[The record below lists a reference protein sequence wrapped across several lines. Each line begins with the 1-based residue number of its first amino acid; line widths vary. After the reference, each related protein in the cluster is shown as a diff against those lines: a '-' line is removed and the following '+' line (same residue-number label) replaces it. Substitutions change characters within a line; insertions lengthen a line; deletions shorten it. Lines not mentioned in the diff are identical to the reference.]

1 MGGIRNII
9 KQKVVCPDAGEYMIA
24 GSVRELIKQSL
35 SSIPY
40 EKVILFG
47 SQARG
52 EGTSQSDF
60 DLLVIL
66 RDATRIRE
74 KINLSTMLRKS
85 LASRMIDVDV
95 IVKDIGD
102 VDYLKDKPGSVVR
115 QALQEGVCL

>member
-1 MGGIRNII
+1 
-9 KQKVVCPDAGEYMIA
+9 MIA

-66 RDATRIRE
+66 KEVAPMGR
-74 KINLSTMLRKS
+74 KIQLSTMLRKS
-85 LASRMIDVDV
+85 FASRMVDADVL
-95 IVKDIGD
+95 VKDAED

-115 QALQEGVCL
+115 QALREGISL

>member
-1 MGGIRNII
+1 
-9 KQKVVCPDAGEYMIA
+9 MIA

-52 EGTSQSDF
+52 EATSQSDF
-60 DLLVIL
+60 DVLVIL
-66 RDATRIRE
+66 KEVTRISE
-74 KINLSTMLRKS
+74 KITLSTMLRKS
-85 LASRMIDVDV
+85 LASRMVDADVL
-95 IVKDIGD
+95 VKDAED

-115 QALQEGVCL
+115 QALQEGVSL

>member
-1 MGGIRNII
+1 
-9 KQKVVCPDAGEYMIA
+9 MIA
-24 GSVRELIKQSL
+24 GCVRELIKQSL

-40 EKVILFG
+40 EKVIVFG
-47 SQARG
+47 SRARG

-66 RDATRIRE
+66 KDATRIRE

-95 IVKDIGD
+95 IVKDTGD

>member
-1 MGGIRNII
+1 MVTR
-9 KQKVVCPDAGEYMIA
+9 
-24 GSVRELIKQSL
+24 SVRELIKQSL

-52 EGTSQSDF
+52 EATSQSDF

-66 RDATRIRE
+66 KEATPIGR
-74 KINLSTMLRKS
+74 KIHLSTMLRKS
-85 LASRMIDVDV
+85 FASRMVDVDV
-95 IVKDIGD
+95 LVKDASD

-115 QALQEGVCL
+115 QALQEGVSL

>member
-1 MGGIRNII
+1 
-9 KQKVVCPDAGEYMIA
+9 MIA
-24 GSVRELIKQSL
+24 GSVRELIKQLL

-47 SQARG
+47 SQARD

-66 RDATRIRE
+66 KEVTRISE
-74 KINLSTMLRKS
+74 KITLSTMLRKS
-85 LASRMIDVDV
+85 LASRMVDADVL
-95 IVKDIGD
+95 VKDAED

-115 QALQEGVCL
+115 QALQEGISL